1 MFILIIVILLFQV
14 RTILPQ
20 DYQYLNNPGGRV
32 TALAVSTDGA
42 IIAGTWNSQF
52 FISEDGLTI
61 TKYSTAPADANVSQ
75 ILVDPS
81 DKNTIYIQVF
91 NIKYR
96 TTDFGTNWELINSS
110 GSTLGVS
117 FIMNKSNPACL
128 YMVRSLK
135 EIWKSYDKGENWF
148 KLKEFVDKL
157 YSIAIS
163 ESDTS
168 VLYVGAEN
176 KIYKSTNSGIEWFI
190 TNNSAEVYQIEVNK
204 YNPST
209 IYYRTGSSKV
219 FVSRESGANPL
230 KINDYAHEII
240 MHPID
245 TMIIYCH
252 HTALV
257 GPGAIEKTTDEGLT
271 WTVIFNQWLDEPTAI
286 YSLALDPN
294 NPEILYAGIGDIGVF
309 KSTNGGSDWEPTRL
323 SNSYRPYYF
332 ELDKNNSEKITVG
345 QYGWG
350 IMKTTDGGMN
360 WHQAQF
366 YPSNQYQLLECA
378 DIVYNPQDSNE
389 GYLAS
394 KYTLHKTTDGGESW
408 VYQNKLFGVNAI
420 AYHPANPNILV
431 AGLSDILLSGASYIY
446 RSTNGGEDWYMIEE
460 SGPPF
465 MSLTR
470 FYHHP
475 QNPDLIYGIGGRR
488 IYKSTD
494 FGVSWENKV
503 NGIIDDGIGNTN
515 AISDFA
521 IFEKN
526 PEIMYCTQRQ
536 AKDNKGHLYKT
547 TNGGEEWFRIDSALI
562 NLSQKNWINSLWLDL
577 NNAKRLYVGLK
588 GREDGGLYLTEDD
601 GQNWRRIYAGS
612 IEAARPGLMKSDNQT
627 PHNIYFSTDFGLAKL
642 LDTFTVTTIR
652 EIDENIPVNYNLSQN
667 YPNPFNPVT
676 TIKFTIPTSP
686 QTPLLSKER
695 GRGEVVT
702 LKVFDVLGREVAILV
717 NEEKA
722 PGNYEV
728 QFSAGSSVDASGL
741 SSGIYFYRLAA
752 GSFTETKKMVL
763 LR

>member
-1 MFILIIVILLFQV
+1 MFILIIVIILFQV
-14 RTILPQ
+14 KTILPQ
-20 DYQYLNNPGGRV
+20 VYQYLNNPGGRV
-32 TALAVSTDGA
+32 TALAVANDGT
-42 IIAGTWNSQF
+42 IISGTYNGQF
-52 FISEDGLTI
+52 LVSEDGLSI
-61 TKYSTAPADANVSQ
+61 TNYLTVPQESQ
-75 ILVDPS
+75 VGQIIINPNN
-81 DKNTIYIQVF
+81 KNYIYIHSF
-91 NIKYR
+91 LYKYR
-96 TTDFGTNWELINSS
+96 TTDFGTNWELIDYS
-110 GSTLGVS
+110 GSTLGIS
-117 FIMNKSNPACL
+117 FIINKSNPACL

-148 KLKEFVDKL
+148 KLKEFTDNL

-168 VLYVGAEN
+168 VLYASAEG
-176 KIYKSTNSGIEWFI
+176 KIYKSTNSGIDWLI
-190 TNNSAEVYQIEVNK
+190 TNNSALALQIEVNK
-204 YNPST
+204 YNPAT
-209 IYYRTGSSKV
+209 IYYRDRNGRV
-219 FVSRESGANPL
+219 FKSRESGANPL
-230 KINDYAHEII
+230 MIKNYASKII
-240 MHPID
+240 MHPTD
-245 TMIIYCH
+245 TLTIYCH
-252 HTALV
+252 YTALV

-271 WTVIFNQWLDEPTAI
+271 WTVIFNQWLGEPTAI

-294 NPEILYAGIGDIGVF
+294 NPEILYAGIGDLGIF
-309 KSTNGGSDWEPTRL
+309 KSTNGGNDWEPTRL
-323 SNSYRPYYF
+323 SNSYMPYYF
-332 ELDKNNSEKITVG
+332 ELDKNNPEKITVG

-350 IMKTTDGGMN
+350 IIKTTDGGIN

-366 YPSNQYQLLECA
+366 YPSNQYQLLKCA

-389 GYLAS
+389 GYLAA

-431 AGLSDILLSGASYIY
+431 AGLSDISLSGASYIY

-612 IEAARPGLMKSDNQT
+612 IEAGRSGLMKSDNQT
-627 PHNIYFSTDFGLAKL
+627 PHNIYFSTDFGIAKL

-652 EIDENIPVNYNLSQN
+652 EIDNQIPVNYYLSQN
-667 YPNPFNPVT
+667 FPNPFNPVT
-676 TIKFTIPTSP
+676 TIKFSIPAL
-686 QTPLLSKER
+686 TPSLSLGER
-695 GRGEVVT
+695 VSEGRVRVT
-702 LKVFDVLGREVAILV
+702 LKIYDVLGREVATLV
-717 NEEKA
+717 NEAKE
-722 PGNYEV
+722 PGIYEV
-728 QFSAGSSVDASGL
+728 KFDASKL
-741 SSGIYFYRLAA
+741 SSGVYIYRLT
-752 GSFTETKKMVL
+752 SKDFTASRKMMVVK
-763 LR
+763 